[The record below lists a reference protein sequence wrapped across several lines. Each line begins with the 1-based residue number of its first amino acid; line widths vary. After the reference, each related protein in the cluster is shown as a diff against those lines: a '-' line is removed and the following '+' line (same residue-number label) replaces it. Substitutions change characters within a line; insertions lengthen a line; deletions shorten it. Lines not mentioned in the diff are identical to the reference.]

1 MAEQDLIKE
10 EEEKKKKELEAQKDR
25 QQAISITSA
34 DKNFFN
40 NKQPEKENKDDKEEQ
55 EQEPK
60 VPDLPEPDFTSSK
73 KCKTLSKYFETS
85 SYFAKVLTWILV
97 PLTIGAFA
105 TGLGIVATILMV
117 LTVVSIGFVYGG
129 GELKDIFEDY
139 ALKDEKAAVKANA
152 PKLQEYYKKCE
163 ELNIE
168 PLSPNKDLPK
178 DDKDKIKAA
187 QQRAIDQ
194 TYQQQ
199 QQKPQQTEQ
208 SK

>member
-1 MAEQDLIKE
+1 MAEQDLIDE
-10 EEEKKKKELEAQKDR
+10 EEEKKKKELEAKKA

-40 NKQPEKENKDDKEEQ
+40 KQSSKEDEKQ
-55 EQEPK
+55 APK
-60 VPDLPEPDFTSSK
+60 VPQLPELDLTSSK
-73 KCKTLSKYFETS
+73 RCKTLSKYFETT
-85 SYFAKVLTWILV
+85 SYFAKVLTWILI

-105 TGLGIVATILMV
+105 TGLGVFASILMFLAV
-117 LTVVSIGFVYGG
+117 ISIGFVYGG
-129 GELKDIFEDY
+129 GELKDIFEDF
-139 ALKDEKAAVKANA
+139 AIKDEKAAVKANA

-168 PLSPNKDLPK
+168 PLSPNKGL
-178 DDKDKIKAA
+178 DKEDKNKIKDA
-187 QQRAIDQ
+187 QQRALNQ

-199 QQKPQQTEQ
+199 QQKAQQPEQ